1 MLTIESLIAV
11 LAFGLTCFE
20 IGYTF
25 GNKTQKNN
33 RPSPCKTWA
42 VILIN
47 HRG

>member
-20 IGYTF
+20 IDIHSET
-25 GNKTQKNN
+25 KHTKNN